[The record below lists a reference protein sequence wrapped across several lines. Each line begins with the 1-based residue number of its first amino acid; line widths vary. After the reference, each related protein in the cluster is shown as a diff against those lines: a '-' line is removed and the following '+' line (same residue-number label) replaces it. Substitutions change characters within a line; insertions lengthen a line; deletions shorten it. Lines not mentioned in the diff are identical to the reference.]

1 MAEIMQKRKK
11 FFNLLTV
18 EALHSNE
25 MVKQSKNKLF
35 GGMQASVSL
44 EKIFSLGLISTNLP
58 LFLKDNWAKV
68 VT

>member
-1 MAEIMQKRKK
+1 MQKRKK

-25 MVKQSKNKLF
+25 VVKQSKNKLF
-35 GGMQASVSL
+35 GRMQASVSL
-44 EKIFSLGLISTNLP
+44 EKIFSLGLISTLP